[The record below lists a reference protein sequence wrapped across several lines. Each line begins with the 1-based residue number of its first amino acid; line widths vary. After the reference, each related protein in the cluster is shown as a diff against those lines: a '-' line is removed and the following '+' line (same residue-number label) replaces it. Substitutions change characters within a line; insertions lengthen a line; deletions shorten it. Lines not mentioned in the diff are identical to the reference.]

1 MLLDP
6 LQRGFLILKNHNVEA
21 GFVID
26 EHCLHHYDA
35 DLHKDT
41 AFSWPG
47 RFFVKVVCVLVDTKK
62 EAEILH

>member
-1 MLLDP
+1 MSLLLCIQLPSIIQRMLLDP

-41 AFSWPG
+41 AFS
-47 RFFVKVVCVLVDTKK
+47 
-62 EAEILH
+62 